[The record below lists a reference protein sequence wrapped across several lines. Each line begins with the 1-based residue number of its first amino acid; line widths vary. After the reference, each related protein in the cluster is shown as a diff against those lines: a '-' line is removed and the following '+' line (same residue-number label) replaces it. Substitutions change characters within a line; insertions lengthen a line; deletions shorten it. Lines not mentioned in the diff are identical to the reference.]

1 MFKTSKNI
9 KYQCDHK
16 DVVAKN
22 LGKGTHYIIN
32 KRIKDEI
39 FSFFMN
45 KVRRT
50 ILESAKNTV
59 ILHAKS
65 NIFKMKKTFKGLFTV
80 AIIAICA
87 LTISSCSNK
96 KFNVEG
102 QITNA
107 ADSVLYFEN
116 VGLEGITILDSM
128 KLSDKGDFSFS
139 EEGPS
144 APEFYRLRIYDQI
157 INVSIDSTETVTI
170 KAQYPQMATNYE
182 VSGSDNCQKIK
193 ELALRQISL
202 HKWAMAIQE
211 NTALS
216 VDEANDSIMKIIDI
230 YKQDIKANYIFK
242 EPMKAYSYFALFQ
255 TLGNW
260 LLFNPRNNKEDIKV
274 FAAVATSWDTYY
286 PHAERGQNLHNI
298 AIEGMKNMRITEGA
312 REQAID
318 ASKIEEAGVL
328 DIALQDNHGQ
338 VRHLTDLK
346 GKVVLLDFHIFATN
360 ESPARILLLRELYN
374 KYAPQGFEI
383 YQVSLDP
390 DEHFW
395 KQQTAAL
402 PWISVRDEDGI
413 NSQRIMLY
421 NIQSVPDYFII
432 DRGNNLIKRAE
443 QMKDLE
449 AEIKK
454 LL

>member
-1 MFKTSKNI
+1 MR
-9 KYQCDHK
+9 
-16 DVVAKN
+16 
-22 LGKGTHYIIN
+22 KGTHYIIN

-116 VGLEGITILDSM
+116 VGLEGITILDSV

-230 YKQDIKANYIFK
+230 YKQDIKSNYIFK

>member
-1 MFKTSKNI
+1 
-9 KYQCDHK
+9 
-16 DVVAKN
+16 
-22 LGKGTHYIIN
+22 
-32 KRIKDEI
+32 
-39 FSFFMN
+39 
-45 KVRRT
+45 
-50 ILESAKNTV
+50 
-59 ILHAKS
+59 
-65 NIFKMKKTFKGLFTV
+65 MKKNHIWKTASVVL
-80 AIIAICA
+80 AAIAIA
-87 LTISSCSNK
+87 SCGNK

-107 ADSVLYFEN
+107 KDSVLYFEN
-116 VGLEGITILDSM
+116 VGLEGINILDSV

-139 EEGPS
+139 EEAPT
-144 APEFYRLRIYDQI
+144 APEFYRLRISDQI

-170 KAQYPQMATNYE
+170 KAQYPQMATQYE
-182 VSGSDNCQKIK
+182 ISGSENCDKIK
-193 ELALRQISL
+193 ELTLKQIDL
-202 HKWAMAIQE
+202 HKQAMAIQDKTPLGVGE
-211 NTALS
+211 GKGSILTLRNT
-216 VDEANDSIMKIIDI
+216 
-230 YKQDIKANYIFK
+230 YKEDVKTNYIFK

-260 LLFNPRNNKEDIKV
+260 LLFNPRSNKDDIKV

-298 AIEGMKNMRITEGA
+298 AIEGMKNMRITQGESD
-312 REQAID
+312 QTID

-346 GKVVLLDFHIFATN
+346 GKVVLLDFHIFAMD

-374 KYAPQGFEI
+374 KYAAQGFEV

-413 NSQRIMLY
+413 NSQRLMLY

-432 DRGNNLIKRAE
+432 DRGNNLVKRAS